1 MRCPRCGATNQEG
14 FKFCLHCG
22 AVLAIAPDFAATRDV
37 PSGFIAQPNPSPVG
51 AKSPPAPTPPAYKLI
66 ATGGLLTGR
75 TFTIGPKGLA
85 IGRDPVGCQVILADD
100 EVSRHHAWIGYN
112 DQGATI
118 IRDHNSAN
126 GTYVNQTR
134 INEKIL
140 DPSDIIS
147 IGSGRRHTFRI
158 EPITPLAPAPTKK

>member
-1 MRCPRCGATNQEG
+1 MRCPRCGETNQEG
-14 FKFCLHCG
+14 FKFCLQCG
-22 AVLAIAPDFAATRDV
+22 AILAAPPDFAAARNV
-37 PSGFIAQPNPSPVG
+37 PADLIAQP
-51 AKSPPAPTPPAYKLI
+51 KPAPAASKGPVAPAPPAYKLI

-75 TFTIGPKGLA
+75 TFTIGPKGLV
-85 IGRDPVGCQVILADD
+85 IGRDPADCQVILADD

-126 GTYVNQTR
+126 GTYVNQAR
-134 INEKIL
+134 ISEKIL
-140 DPSDIIS
+140 DPGDIIS

-158 EPITPLAPAPTKK
+158 EPVTPLAPDTVRK